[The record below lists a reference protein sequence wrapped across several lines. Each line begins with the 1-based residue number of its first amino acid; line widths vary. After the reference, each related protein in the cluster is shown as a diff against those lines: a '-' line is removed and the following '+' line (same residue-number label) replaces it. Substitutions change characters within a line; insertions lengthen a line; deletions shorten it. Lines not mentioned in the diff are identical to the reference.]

1 MNGEIYMIAEIG
13 QAHEGSLGLAHS
25 YIDALASSG
34 VNAIKFQVHIAEA
47 ESSIFEPFRTT
58 FSYEDS
64 SRMDYW
70 KRMEFSN
77 EEWIGLKAHC
87 EMKKL
92 DFIASPFSISAVG
105 LIERIGVSTIK
116 IGSGEMN
123 NLLLL
128 SAAAKVADRII
139 LSSGMSSLCELDD
152 AMAVL
157 KNKCKTSLLQCTS
170 SYPTGPHQWGLNVI
184 SVLKNRYSIPI
195 GFSDHS
201 GDIFASLAAA
211 ASGAEIL
218 EFHVTFDQ
226 RMFGPDS
233 TSSINIDQVKQL
245 VKGVRQIETALKFP
259 VDKSNCSEYG
269 TLKTLFGK
277 SLAVNNNLEKGH
289 ILALPD
295 LEAKKPA
302 GYGIPPAH
310 FETIVGRQLKHDL
323 TKWSFLNFSDLL

>member
-1 MNGEIYMIAEIG
+1 MTEQIYIMAEIG

-25 YIDALASSG
+25 YIDAVASSG
-34 VNAIKFQVHIAEA
+34 VNAIKFQVHIADA
-47 ESSIFEPFRTT
+47 ESSIYEPFRTT
-58 FSYEDS
+58 FSYEDP

-70 KRMEFSN
+70 KRMEFSE
-77 EEWIGLKAHC
+77 EEWAGLKAHC
-87 EMKKL
+87 EMKNL
-92 DFIASPFSISAVG
+92 DFIASPFSVSAVG
-105 LIERIGVSTIK
+105 LLERIGTSAMK

-128 SAAAKVADRII
+128 SAASNVADKLI
-139 LSSGMSSLCELDD
+139 LSSGISSISELDN
-152 AMAVL
+152 AVARV
-157 KNKCKTSLLQCTS
+157 KNKCSLSLLQCTS

-184 SVLKNRYSIPI
+184 NVFKDRYQIPT

-233 TSSINIDQVKQL
+233 TSSISIDQVKQL
-245 VKGVRQIETALKFP
+245 VKGVRQIETAIKCP
-259 VDKSNCSEYG
+259 VDKSDCSAYE
-269 TLKTLFGK
+269 TLKTIFGK
-277 SLAVNNNLEKGH
+277 SLAVNNDLKKGH
-289 ILALPD
+289 IMGLSD

-302 GYGIPPAH
+302 GYGIPAAH
-310 FETIVGRQLKHDL
+310 FGAVVGRQLKHDL
-323 TKWSFLNFSDLL
+323 MQWSFLNHSDLV

>member
-1 MNGEIYMIAEIG
+1 MNEQIYMIAEIG

-25 YIDALASSG
+25 YIDALASSD

-47 ESSIFEPFRTT
+47 ESSIYEPFRTT
-58 FSYEDS
+58 FSYEDP

-70 KRMEFSN
+70 KRMEFSE
-77 EEWIGLKAHC
+77 EEWAGLKAHC
-87 EMKKL
+87 EMKSL

-105 LIERIGVSTIK
+105 LLERIGVSTIK
-116 IGSGEMN
+116 VGSGEMN

-128 SAAAKVADRII
+128 SAAANMADRLI
-139 LSSGMSSLCELDD
+139 LSSGMSSLSELDSAI
-152 AMAVL
+152 AMV
-157 KNKCKTSLLQCTS
+157 KNKCSLSLLQCTS

-184 SVLKNRYSIPI
+184 NVLKDRYQIPI

-201 GDIFASLAAA
+201 GDIFASLAAV

-233 TSSINIDQVKQL
+233 TSSVSIDQVKQL
-245 VKGVRQIETALKFP
+245 VKGVRQIETAMKFP
-259 VDKSNCSEYG
+259 VDKSDCSAYA
-269 TLKTLFGK
+269 TLKTIFGK
-277 SLAVNNNLEKGH
+277 SLAVSNDLKKGH
-289 ILALPD
+289 IMDLSD

-302 GYGIPPAH
+302 GYGVSAAH
-310 FETIVGRQLKHDL
+310 YDTVVGKQLKHDL
-323 TKWSFLNFSDLL
+323 VQWSFLNHSDLL

>member
-1 MNGEIYMIAEIG
+1 MNEQIYMIAEIG

-47 ESSIFEPFRTT
+47 ESSIYEPFRTT
-58 FSYEDS
+58 FSYEDP

-70 KRMEFSN
+70 KRMEFSE
-77 EEWIGLKAHC
+77 EEWAGLKAHC
-87 EMKKL
+87 EMKSL

-105 LIERIGVSTIK
+105 LLERIGVSAIK

-128 SAAAKVADRII
+128 SAAANMADRLI
-139 LSSGMSSLCELDD
+139 LSSGMSSLSELDSAI
-152 AMAVL
+152 AMV
-157 KNKCKTSLLQCTS
+157 KNKCSLSLLQCTS

-184 SVLKNRYSIPI
+184 NVLKDRYQIPI

-201 GDIFASLAAA
+201 GDIFASLAAV

-233 TSSINIDQVKQL
+233 TSSVSIDQVKQL
-245 VKGVRQIETALKFP
+245 VKGVRQIETAMKFP
-259 VDKSNCSEYG
+259 VDKSDCSAYA
-269 TLKTLFGK
+269 TLKTIFGK
-277 SLAVNNNLEKGH
+277 SLAVRIDLKKGH
-289 ILALPD
+289 IMDLSD

-302 GYGIPPAH
+302 GYGISAAH
-310 FETIVGRQLKHDL
+310 FNTVVGKQLKHDL
-323 TKWSFLNFSDLL
+323 VQWSFLNHSDLL

>member
-34 VNAIKFQVHIAEA
+34 VNAVKFQVHIAEA
-47 ESSIFEPFRTT
+47 ESSIHEPFRTT
-58 FSYEDS
+58 FSYKDP

-70 KRMEFSN
+70 KRMEFSE
-77 EEWIGLKAHC
+77 EEWVGLKAHC

-105 LIERIGVSTIK
+105 LLERIGVSAIK

-128 SAAAKVADRII
+128 SAAAGIANRII
-139 LSSGMSSLCELDD
+139 LSSGMSSLSELDNAIAQVND
-152 AMAVL
+152 
-157 KNKCKTSLLQCTS
+157 NCKLSLLQCTS

-184 SVLKNRYSIPI
+184 PVLKDRYQIPI

-201 GDIFASLAAA
+201 GDIFASLAAV

-245 VKGVRQIETALKFP
+245 VKGVRQIETAMKFP
-259 VDKSNCSEYG
+259 VDKSDCSEYT
-269 TLKTLFGK
+269 TLKTIFGK
-277 SLAVNNNLEKGH
+277 SLAVNNDLRVGH
-289 ILALPD
+289 IMTVSD

-302 GYGIPPAH
+302 GYGILPTH
-310 FETIVGRQLKHDL
+310 FETVVGRQLKHDL
-323 TKWSFLNFSDLL
+323 AKWSFLNLSDLL

>member
-34 VNAIKFQVHIAEA
+34 VNAVKFQVHIAEA
-47 ESSIFEPFRTT
+47 ESSIHEPFRTT
-58 FSYEDS
+58 FSYEDP

-70 KRMEFSN
+70 KRMEFSE
-77 EEWIGLKAHC
+77 EEWAGLKAHC

-92 DFIASPFSISAVG
+92 DFVASPFSISAVS
-105 LIERIGVSTIK
+105 LLERIGARAIK

-123 NLLLL
+123 NALLL
-128 SAAAKVADRII
+128 STAANMADTII
-139 LSSGMSSLCELDD
+139 LSSGMSSLAELDNVI
-152 AMAVL
+152 AQM
-157 KNKCKTSLLQCTS
+157 KNKCSLSLLQCTS

-184 SVLKNRYSIPI
+184 PALKERYQIPI

-201 GDIFASLAAA
+201 GDIFASLAAV

-245 VKGVRQIETALKFP
+245 VKGVRQIETALKCP
-259 VDKSNCSEYG
+259 VDKSDCSEYA
-269 TLKTLFGK
+269 TLKTIFGK
-277 SLAVNNNLEKGH
+277 SLAINNDLKKGH
-289 ILALPD
+289 IITLAN

-302 GYGIPPAH
+302 GYGILAAH
-310 FETIVGRQLKHDL
+310 FETVVGRQLKHDL
-323 TKWSFLNFSDLL
+323 LKWSFLNSSDLL

>member
-1 MNGEIYMIAEIG
+1 MNEQIYMIAEIG

-25 YIDALASSG
+25 YIDALASSD

-47 ESSIFEPFRTT
+47 ESSIYEPFRTT
-58 FSYEDS
+58 FSYEDP

-70 KRMEFSN
+70 KRMEFSE
-77 EEWIGLKAHC
+77 EEWAGLKAHC
-87 EMKKL
+87 EMKNL

-105 LIERIGVSTIK
+105 LLERIGVSTIK

-128 SAAAKVADRII
+128 SAAANMADRLI
-139 LSSGMSSLCELDD
+139 LSSGMSSLSELDSAI
-152 AMAVL
+152 AML
-157 KNKCKTSLLQCTS
+157 KNKCSLSLLQCTS

-184 SVLKNRYSIPI
+184 TVLKDRYQIPI

-201 GDIFASLAAA
+201 GDIFASLAAV

-233 TSSINIDQVKQL
+233 TSSVSIDQVKQL
-245 VKGVRQIETALKFP
+245 VKGVRQIETAMKFP
-259 VDKSNCSEYG
+259 VDKSDCSAYA
-269 TLKTLFGK
+269 TLKTIFGK
-277 SLAVNNNLEKGH
+277 SLAVSNDLKKGH
-289 ILALPD
+289 IMDLSD

-302 GYGIPPAH
+302 GYGISAAH
-310 FETIVGRQLKHDL
+310 FDTVVGKQLKHDL
-323 TKWSFLNFSDLL
+323 VQWSFLNHSDLL